1 MDPLVEGAAPR
12 ETDPSVRRVA
22 WIRVVSRD
30 LDSIQA
36 RTKRLFHTIRWL
48 ERVAQV
54 PKRLA
59 NGPGGFASVKMERS
73 ATRGGTHQITDWVHV
88 TRPAAATGAGMRT
101 GCSGEAPDTPSL
113 T

>member
-1 MDPLVEGAAPR
+1 M
-12 ETDPSVRRVA
+12 VA
-22 WIRVVSRD
+22 RD

-88 TRPAAATGAGMRT
+88 TRPAAATAT
-101 GCSGEAPDTPSL
+101 GHERYSLGKVADTPSL
-113 T
+113 TCR